1 MLISLLVGELAQVA
15 TLRKL
20 ECMILQ
26 PSHERV
32 VAVCNILDNLHSD
45 DCKFRDYTAAV
56 QVLVELKPLSASGNS
71 REGVGMRGSTVHFFY
86 VSAVTMKVLILYT
99 F

>member
-1 MLISLLVGELAQVA
+1 MRVGRRDELAQVA

-20 ECMILQ
+20 ECMIL
-26 PSHERV
+26 
-32 VAVCNILDNLHSD
+32 DNLHSD
-45 DCKFRDYTAAV
+45 DRKFRDYTAAV
-56 QVLVELKPLSASGNS
+56 QVLVELKPLSALGNS

>member
-1 MLISLLVGELAQVA
+1 MA

-20 ECMILQ
+20 ECVILQ

-45 DCKFRDYTAAV
+45 DCKFCNYIAAV
-56 QVLVELKPLSASGNS
+56 QVLVGCQQ
-71 REGVGMRGSTVHFFY
+71 GIGMWDSILHSFFA
-86 VSAVTMKVLILYT
+86 SAVAMKIYIYCT